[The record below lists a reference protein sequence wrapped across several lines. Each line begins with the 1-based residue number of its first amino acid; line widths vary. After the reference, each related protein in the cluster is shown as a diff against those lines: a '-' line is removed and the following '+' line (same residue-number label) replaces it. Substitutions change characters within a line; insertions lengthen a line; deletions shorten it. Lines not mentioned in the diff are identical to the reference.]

1 MLKEENLSKILYKV
15 LLKLLKLIP
24 MLGALCYF
32 FNTLF
37 AYFDIDTWLLSCLGG
52 MSFLPWVFIYVSAIV
67 FKFCAYHKIFLWYIF
82 IIETINLIDYHI
94 GINISDFNLFVFH
107 IIITG
112 IMLFYLLYS
121 YVKNNPSLIKRFYRR
136 YR

>member
-15 LLKLLKLIP
+15 LLKLLRVIP

-37 AYFDIDTWLLSCLGG
+37 AYFEIDTWLLSCLGG
-52 MSFLPWVFIYVSAIV
+52 MSFLPWLFIYVSSSV
-67 FKFCAYHKIFLWYIF
+67 FKFCAYHKVFLWYIF
-82 IIETINLIDYHI
+82 IIEIINLIDYHI
-94 GINISDFNLFVFH
+94 GINISDFHLLILH
-107 IIITG
+107 IVITG

-121 YVKNNPSLIKRFYRR
+121 HVKSNSLFIKRFYRK
-136 YR
+136 Y